1 MKRHFKPQTYERRVV
16 SSCLKKVNIYK
27 RFLYTI
33 TPHEKDRDSLGCS
46 LCHPWISCL
55 VQVIQIQVNPI
66 VFANRFICQCIAV
79 FCKKI
84 ERDLYLSKVNRFSL
98 ANANLEKTYE
108 SFLSTIIPQGKNWV
122 SFDPRSQTLS
132 GEDSTWMVDRLEIPR
147 VVDFFFF
154 LFDYTIELFWLFQNT
169 SFVLSRK
176 RENPVVVTIGTL
188 LHHIHVE
195 F

>member
-1 MKRHFKPQTYERRVV
+1 M
-16 SSCLKKVNIYK
+16 
-27 RFLYTI
+27 
-33 TPHEKDRDSLGCS
+33 
-46 LCHPWISCL
+46 
-55 VQVIQIQVNPI
+55 
-66 VFANRFICQCIAV
+66 A
-79 FCKKI
+79 KI
-84 ERDLYLSKVNRFSL
+84 
-98 ANANLEKTYE
+98 YE

-132 GEDSTWMVDRLEIPR
+132 GEDITWMVDRLEIPR

-154 LFDYTIELFWLFQNT
+154 DYTIELFCLFQNT

-176 RENPVVVTIGTL
+176 REYQIVVTIGTL

>member
-1 MKRHFKPQTYERRVV
+1 M
-16 SSCLKKVNIYK
+16 
-27 RFLYTI
+27 
-33 TPHEKDRDSLGCS
+33 
-46 LCHPWISCL
+46 
-55 VQVIQIQVNPI
+55 
-66 VFANRFICQCIAV
+66 A
-79 FCKKI
+79 KI
-84 ERDLYLSKVNRFSL
+84 
-98 ANANLEKTYE
+98 YE

-132 GEDSTWMVDRLEIPR
+132 GKDSTWMVDRLEIPR
-147 VVDFFFF
+147 VVDFFF

-176 RENPVVVTIGTL
+176 RENQIVVTIGIL

>member
-1 MKRHFKPQTYERRVV
+1 M
-16 SSCLKKVNIYK
+16 
-27 RFLYTI
+27 
-33 TPHEKDRDSLGCS
+33 
-46 LCHPWISCL
+46 
-55 VQVIQIQVNPI
+55 
-66 VFANRFICQCIAV
+66 
-79 FCKKI
+79 
-84 ERDLYLSKVNRFSL
+84 SKVNRFSFAK
-98 ANANLEKTYE
+98 ANIAKIYE

-147 VVDFFFF
+147 AVDYFF

-176 RENPVVVTIGTL
+176 RENQIVVTIGTL

>member
-1 MKRHFKPQTYERRVV
+1 MIYSCQRLTVFPLRR
-16 SSCLKKVNIYK
+16 LIWQ
-27 RFLYTI
+27 RFT
-33 TPHEKDRDSLGCS
+33 K
-46 LCHPWISCL
+46 
-55 VQVIQIQVNPI
+55 
-66 VFANRFICQCIAV
+66 
-79 FCKKI
+79 
-84 ERDLYLSKVNRFSL
+84 
-98 ANANLEKTYE
+98 
-108 SFLSTIIPQGKNWV
+108 IIPQGKNWV

-147 VVDFFFF
+147 VVDFFF

-176 RENPVVVTIGTL
+176 RENQIVVTIGTL

>member
-1 MKRHFKPQTYERRVV
+1 M
-16 SSCLKKVNIYK
+16 
-27 RFLYTI
+27 
-33 TPHEKDRDSLGCS
+33 
-46 LCHPWISCL
+46 
-55 VQVIQIQVNPI
+55 
-66 VFANRFICQCIAV
+66 A
-79 FCKKI
+79 KI
-84 ERDLYLSKVNRFSL
+84 
-98 ANANLEKTYE
+98 YE

-154 LFDYTIELFWLFQNT
+154 FDYTIEFFCLFQNT

-176 RENPVVVTIGTL
+176 RVNQIVVTIGTL